1 MHTSRDMNKTISLE
15 RQSDMLLGYMLAM
28 KDWVL
33 PKTEETGR
41 ILTAATRTFD
51 KLRGTVIVESLSDVV
66 DEEDHSTYDMI
77 AQMHIL
83 MEHARHLDNDREDR
97 V

>member
-1 MHTSRDMNKTISLE
+1 MHTTRDMNKTITSE
-15 RQSDMLLGYMLAM
+15 RQSDILLGYMLAM

-33 PKTEETGR
+33 PKTEEIGR
-41 ILTAATRTFD
+41 ILTAATITFD
-51 KLRGTVIVESLSDVV
+51 KIEGTVIGESLRDIVC
-66 DEEDHSTYDMI
+66 EQDHSTYNMI

-83 MEHARHLDNDREDR
+83 MEHAKHLDNDRKDR

>member
-1 MHTSRDMNKTISLE
+1 MHTTRDMSKTITSE

-33 PKTEETGR
+33 PKTEEIGR
-41 ILTAATRTFD
+41 ILTAATITFD
-51 KLRGTVIVESLSDVV
+51 KIEGTVIGESLCDIVC
-66 DEEDHSTYDMI
+66 EEDHSTYEKI

-83 MEHARHLDNDREDR
+83 MEHARNLDRNREDR